1 MIILSTFL
9 VVALIALAAVIV
21 RIVLNPKWTWL
32 NRIIIVFIA
41 LSIVLVTIIGVANGV
56 CRSTVKDLA
65 ADYETLVL
73 YQSIVANCNN
83 EYVRFDF
90 YERVNN
96 YNRMYA
102 DAAKQSENP
111 WLDAFFPKDWTATI
125 LPINF
130 QLHGDEY
137 VGFE

>member
-21 RIVLNPKWTWL
+21 RIVFNPKWEWL
-32 NRIIIVFIA
+32 NRIIIVFVA
-41 LSIVLVTIIGVANGV
+41 LSILLFVISGVANGV

-65 ADYETLVL
+65 VDYETLVL
-73 YQSIVANCNN
+73 YQPIVEACSN

-90 YERVNN
+90 YERVND

-111 WLDAFFPKDWTATI
+111 WLNMFFPKDWTATI
-125 LPINF
+125 LPIDF
-130 QLHGDEY
+130 QLHGNEY
-137 VGFE
+137 VEFE

>member
-21 RIVLNPKWTWL
+21 RIVFNPRWAWL
-32 NRIIIVFIA
+32 NRIIVVFVA
-41 LSIVLVTIIGVANGV
+41 LSILLITVIGVANGV

-65 ADYETLVL
+65 VDYETLVL
-73 YQSIVANCNN
+73 YQPIVEACSN

-90 YERVNN
+90 YERVND

-111 WLDAFFPKDWTATI
+111 WLNAFFPKDWTATI
-125 LPINF
+125 FPIDF
-130 QLHGDEY
+130 QLHGGMY
-137 VGFE
+137 AG

>member
-21 RIVLNPKWTWL
+21 RIVFNPRWAWL
-32 NRIIIVFIA
+32 NRIIIVFVA

-56 CRSTVKDLA
+56 CRSTIKDLA
-65 ADYETLVL
+65 ADYETLTL
-73 YQSIVANCNN
+73 YQSIVETCNN

-90 YERVNN
+90 YERVND

-125 LPINF
+125 LPIDF

-137 VGFE
+137 VEFE